1 MAKKKSLEWQNCS
14 EERLESEV
22 ERFVEESCRP
32 GVLLLL
38 EGEMGAGKSSFAR
51 AVIRRLSSESRSQG
65 SPTFP
70 LVQEYRADSGFPIF
84 HIDLYRLKSE
94 EEIFHSGISEQLDSD
109 DALVLV
115 EWASLFPDVFASY
128 SRPGSRRA
136 VIQVRISGDGDSR
149 SYSIQGI

>member
-1 MAKKKSLEWQNCS
+1 MVKKKSLEWQNCS
-14 EERLESEV
+14 EERLVSEV
-22 ERFVEESCRP
+22 VHFVEENCGP

-51 AVIRRLSSESRSQG
+51 AVIRQLCRESRSQG

-115 EWASLFPDVFASY
+115 EWASLFPGLFGTY
-128 SRPGSRRA
+128 TRPGSRKA
-136 VIQVRISGDGDSR
+136 VLQVRISGYGDFR
-149 SYSIQGI
+149 NYSIQKL

>member
-1 MAKKKSLEWQNCS
+1 
-14 EERLESEV
+14 
-22 ERFVEESCRP
+22 
-32 GVLLLL
+32 
-38 EGEMGAGKSSFAR
+38 MGAGKSSFAR
-51 AVIRRLSSESRSQG
+51 AVIRQLSRESRSQG

-115 EWASLFPDVFASY
+115 EWASLFPGLFGSET
-128 SRPGSRRA
+128 RPGSRKL
-136 VIQVRISGDGDSR
+136 VLQVVISGYGDFR
-149 SYSIQGI
+149 NYSIKKL

>member
-1 MAKKKSLEWQNCS
+1 MVKKKNLEWQNCS
-14 EERLESEV
+14 EERLVSEV
-22 ERFVEESCRP
+22 VHFVEEHCGP

-51 AVIRRLSSESRSQG
+51 AVIRQLSRESRSQG

-115 EWASLFPDVFASY
+115 EWASLFPGLFGTY
-128 SRPGSRRA
+128 TRPGSRKL
-136 VIQVRISGDGDSR
+136 VLQVRISGYGDFR
-149 SYSIQGI
+149 NYSIQKL

>member
-1 MAKKKSLEWQNCS
+1 MVKKKNLEWQNCS
-14 EERLESEV
+14 EERLVSEV
-22 ERFVEESCRP
+22 VHFVEEHCGP

-51 AVIRRLSSESRSQG
+51 AVIRQLSRESRSQG

-115 EWASLFPDVFASY
+115 EWASLFPGLFGTY
-128 SRPGSRRA
+128 TRPGSRKL
-136 VIQVRISGDGDSR
+136 VLQVVISGYGDFR
-149 SYSIQGI
+149 NYSIKKL